1 MQTQWCV
8 ARCCE
13 FAKSLS
19 SYIFDDAER
28 KRHRFLMAVRSH
40 KPCELLLA
48 AAPVDLRVQSRMKT
62 VSEGIGNHRA
72 QNLQYRG
79 SGGGGEGRGGVG
91 WGGMG
96 GGRGWGGDGGGARG
110 GGGGCPRPVTRSSPA
125 CPHQLMPAVEECSSG
140 AGVCVCV
147 CACVYIQKQNLKQY
161 LKQYQTDVHVLMHMR
176 RGAAG

>member
-19 SYIFDDAER
+19 SYILDDAER

-48 AAPVDLRVQSRMKT
+48 AALVDLRVQSRVKT

-79 SGGGGEGRGGVG
+79 IGWGGGGEGRGGGVG
-91 WGGMG
+91 GVVVVVVVVMG
-96 GGRGWGGDGGGARG
+96 GGGARG

-125 CPHQLMPAVEECSSG
+125 CPHQLMPAVEVCSSG
-140 AGVCVCV
+140 ARVCVCV
-147 CACVYIQKQNLKQY
+147 CACVYIQKQH
-161 LKQYQTDVHVLMHMR
+161 LKQYQTDVHVLMQMR